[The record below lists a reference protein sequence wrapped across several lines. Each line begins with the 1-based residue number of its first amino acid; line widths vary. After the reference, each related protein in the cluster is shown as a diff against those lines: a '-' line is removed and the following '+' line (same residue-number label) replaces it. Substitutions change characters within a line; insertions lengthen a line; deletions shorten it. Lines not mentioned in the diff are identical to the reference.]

1 MMHPVTILF
10 IICMIKKLLH
20 IVPLVYALYQ
30 TKKLICIKKFDKQKK
45 SGYVNM
51 QLITAAE
58 AAGRIAE
65 F

>member
-1 MMHPVTILF
+1 M
-10 IICMIKKLLH
+10 
-20 IVPLVYALYQ
+20 
-30 TKKLICIKKFDKQKK
+30 KKFDKQKK

-58 AAGRIAE
+58 AAGISTE